1 MDLDDDELWATQYSR
16 NYVKKSKIIEMIK
29 ELEFEIKHAE
39 LDKCSQ
45 YYDYIECRKF
55 AINKLYE
62 LLGAIK

>member
-1 MDLDDDELWATQYSR
+1 MSEEIL
-16 NYVKKSKIIEMIK
+16 KICKIIEMIK

-45 YYDYIECRKF
+45 YYDYIEHRKF

-62 LLGAIK
+62 LLEDK